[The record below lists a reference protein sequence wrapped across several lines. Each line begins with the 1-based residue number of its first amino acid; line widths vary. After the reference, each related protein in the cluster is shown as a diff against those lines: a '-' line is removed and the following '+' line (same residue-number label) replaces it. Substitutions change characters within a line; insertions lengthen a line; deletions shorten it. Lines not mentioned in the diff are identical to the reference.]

1 MDLLVFGLG
10 YSASRF
16 VALHRQHFSTVT
28 ATVREMAER
37 RASASGIEIIT
48 FDGRRGSPELAQAV
62 HRATHV
68 LVSTPPDEE
77 GDPVLRNLE
86 AEILAAPR
94 LGWIGYLSTV
104 GVYGDFG
111 GGWVDEETPIRP
123 AAPRNRRRAAIE
135 AEWIDLASRR
145 ATAVQVFRLSGI
157 YGPGQN
163 AVENMKDGSARRIVK
178 PGQVFNRI
186 HVDDIAGA
194 VLAGMRRP
202 SVGPVINVTDDEP
215 APPQDVVSYAAELL
229 GLPPPPEIAFDE
241 APLSPMGRSFYAEN
255 KRVSN
260 RRMRFDLGYGL
271 RFPTY
276 REGLRSFVEKPKS

>member
-1 MDLLVFGLG
+1 MDLLIFGLG

-16 VALHRQHFSTVT
+16 VALHHQHFETVT
-28 ATVREMAER
+28 ATVRGMAER
-37 RASASGIEIIT
+37 RASAGGLETIT
-48 FDGRRGSPELAQAV
+48 FDGGRGSPDLARAV

-68 LVSTPPDEE
+68 LVSIPPDER
-77 GDPVLRNLE
+77 GDPVLRNLG
-86 AEILAAPR
+86 AQILAAPR
-94 LGWIGYLSTV
+94 VGWIGYLSTV

-123 AAPRNRRRAAIE
+123 VAPRNRRRAAVE

-194 VLAGMRRP
+194 VLAGIRRP
-202 SVGPVINVTDDEP
+202 SIGPVINVTDDEP

-229 GLPPPPEIAFDE
+229 GLPPPPEIPFDE
-241 APLSPMGRSFYAEN
+241 APLSPMGRSFYLEN

-260 RRMRFDLGYGL
+260 KKMRFDLGYGL

-276 REGLRSFVEKPKS
+276 REGLLSFVEEPRS